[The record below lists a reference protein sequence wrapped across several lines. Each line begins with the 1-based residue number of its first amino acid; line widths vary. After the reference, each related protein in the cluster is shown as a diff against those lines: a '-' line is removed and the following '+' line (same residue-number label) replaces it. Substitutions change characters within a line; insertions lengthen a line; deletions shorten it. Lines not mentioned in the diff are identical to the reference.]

1 MLIPFLIAVS
11 PLAASADP
19 LPVSA
24 PVVEL
29 ICHGHVED
37 YKSLLKAAGDDPEK
51 LWALYEWTLEQ
62 DDRKKYRKRVLNK
75 VIKVAPDHAEAHAA
89 LGHVQF
95 EGKWY
100 DSERAL
106 ERYMSKIAKERG
118 LVKYDGKWVEPT
130 DVPYLD
136 KGWKKDERT
145 GSGSTRW
152 PASASPRAGSS
163 KT

>member
-1 MLIPFLIAVS
+1 M
-11 PLAASADP
+11 
-19 LPVSA
+19 A
-24 PVVEL
+24 PIGEPSIVVE
-29 ICHGHVED
+29 VED

-51 LWALYEWTLEQ
+51 LWALYEWTLEE

-75 VIKVAPDHAEAHAA
+75 VIKAAPDHAEAHAA

-118 LVKYDGKWVEPT
+118 LVKYDGKWVSPA
-130 DVPYLD
+130 DVVYLD
-136 KGWKKDERT
+136 KGWKKDAAT
-145 GSGSTRW
+145 G
-152 PASASPRAGSS
+152 
-163 KT
+163 